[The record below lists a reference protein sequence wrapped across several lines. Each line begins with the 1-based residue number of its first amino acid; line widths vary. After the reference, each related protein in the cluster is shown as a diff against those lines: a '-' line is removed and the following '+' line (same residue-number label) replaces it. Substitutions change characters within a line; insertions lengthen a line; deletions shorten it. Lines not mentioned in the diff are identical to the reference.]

1 MPLDSAAVARGEHIA
16 LIHGC
21 RDCHGKDL
29 GGRVFLDIPPG
40 RFVAPNLT
48 GGRGGVGRSYRDHDW
63 DRAIR
68 QGVRQDST
76 SLLPIMPY
84 QLFNRLSDEDAAAL
98 IAWLKRLPAVDNE
111 LPPMKIRIPGYAM
124 VSLADMQDSAG
135 G

>member
-1 MPLDSAAVARGEHIA
+1 M
-16 LIHGC
+16 
-21 RDCHGKDL
+21 
-29 GGRVFLDIPPG
+29 
-40 RFVAPNLT
+40 
-48 GGRGGVGRSYRDHDW
+48 
-63 DRAIR
+63 
-68 QGVRQDST
+68 RQDST